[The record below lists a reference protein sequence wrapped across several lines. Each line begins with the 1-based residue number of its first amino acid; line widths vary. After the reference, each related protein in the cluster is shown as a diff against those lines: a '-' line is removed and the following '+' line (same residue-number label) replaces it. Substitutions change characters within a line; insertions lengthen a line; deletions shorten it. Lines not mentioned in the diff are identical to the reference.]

1 MILGRSTALWGGLIA
16 AVLNVAGAV
25 VIVTT
30 NHPLDASVVAL
41 FAAFDG
47 LALAVIGILANVSA
61 TGTAFS
67 RAAIGFHRNR

>member
-1 MILGRSTALWGGLIA
+1 MIAGRSTALWGGLIA

-30 NHPLDASVVAL
+30 NHPLDPSVVAL

-67 RAAIGFHRNR
+67 RAHLGIRR